1 MRICIVSPYFTPFVR
16 SSEYYLAQT
25 LAEFGHVVSILTST
39 SKAPREAM
47 VTGKR
52 YEEKHNFKVRYLRC
66 VDFDENPIAP
76 SVFFRVLRGGYN
88 VVMLREDYP
97 IMCHLAF
104 FASKIRK
111 IPTILTTERTYY
123 PTGLKRIF
131 LKFLDVTLNKIL
143 REGVSAYTAHC
154 SAAVEFSKKKLG
166 TSRKMVITSAGVD
179 SNLFRP
185 LPKDAFYLK
194 DGNIRLFTVARLHKY
209 KGLEYLIKA
218 FARVV
223 QERKGVVKLY
233 ILGKG
238 PEEWA
243 LKRMAMNLG
252 VDDDVIFIS
261 KSIPNTEM
269 PRVYTECDIYVQ
281 PSVIEPFGIAVL
293 EAMACGKPV
302 IGTRIGGMLDTI
314 VDGKTGF
321 LVPPAD
327 ASALS
332 KAILKLVEDRTLL
345 KEMGENA
352 REEALR
358 YDWNV
363 IAKRYLDV
371 INEISN
377 QTKR

>member
-25 LAEFGHVVSILTST
+25 LTEFGHDVTILTST

-52 YEEKHNFKVRYLRC
+52 YEKKHNFEVKYLKC

-76 SVFFRVLRGGYN
+76 SVFFHVLRDGYN

-104 FASKIRK
+104 FASKARK

-123 PTGLKRIF
+123 PTGLKGILLRA
-131 LKFLDVTLNKIL
+131 LDATVNKIL

-166 TSRKMVITSAGVD
+166 TSRAMVITPAGVD

-185 LPKDAFYLK
+185 LPKDDFYLEE
-194 DGNIRLFTVARLHKY
+194 GNIRLFTVARLHKY
-209 KGLEYLIKA
+209 KGLQYLIKA
-218 FARVV
+218 FEKVV
-223 QERKGVVKLY
+223 QERKDAKLY

-238 PEEWA
+238 PEERA
-243 LKRMAMNLG
+243 LKRLAMDLG
-252 VDDDVIFIS
+252 VDDKIVFIS
-261 KSIPNTEM
+261 KPIPNTEM

-302 IGTRIGGMLDTI
+302 VGTRIGGMLDII

-345 KEMGENA
+345 KKMGENA
-352 REEALR
+352 REEALQ
-358 YDWNV
+358 YDWNI
-363 IAKRYLDV
+363 IAKRYLDL
-371 INEISN
+371 INKISN